1 MKDHGRLGLEVVI
14 YDGSNVMHRGKG
26 QETWGIMIPEGSS
39 QQLELQEEVFS
50 SRKRELERARQGGRV
65 LERQVGIQGKLQ
77 SMRGTGG
84 QLRN

>member
-1 MKDHGRLGLEVVI
+1 
-14 YDGSNVMHRGKG
+14 MHRGKG

-77 SMRGTGG
+77 SMQGTGG